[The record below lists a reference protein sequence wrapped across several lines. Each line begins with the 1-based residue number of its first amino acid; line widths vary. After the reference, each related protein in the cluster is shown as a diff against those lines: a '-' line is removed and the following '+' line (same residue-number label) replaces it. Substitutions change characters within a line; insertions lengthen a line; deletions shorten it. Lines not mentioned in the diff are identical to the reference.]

1 MGLSLFHAF
10 AIKMVLKFLFFFFFL
25 GKIFKL
31 SWKIEG
37 MDLCREGKFLPF
49 WGGVSSA
56 ESGM

>member
-10 AIKMVLKFLFFFFFL
+10 AIKMVLKFLVFFFL

-37 MDLCREGKFLPF
+37 MDHCREGKFLPF
-49 WGGVSSA
+49 WGGLSSA